1 MAYCLIVENPE
12 EGQEQ
17 WEQVTAHLRSTGPLP
32 PDGQRLLIAGPAER
46 GWRSVSVWDSAAA
59 LERFQ
64 TERLLPAC
72 RATGCPVDSASKTM
86 FEVHTLVAG
95 DLVGAAE
102 SQ

>member
-1 MAYCLIVENPE
+1 
-12 EGQEQ
+12 
-17 WEQVTAHLRSTGPLP
+17 
-32 PDGQRLLIAGPAER
+32 
-46 GWRSVSVWDSAAA
+46 VWDSADA